1 MRFVTSKLKGV
12 ASHYR
17 AGGMRGILDA
27 VRSNIW
33 DKTAFLLLSK
43 QITGSELDTHSTDG
57 SVTMR
62 EACTSDLGMI
72 LDSWPQEF
80 ERAFKTRAI
89 LEDTLAS
96 RFKGNV
102 PCFIA
107 TDNSSVLGAVWCTP
121 WEYTFESL
129 PHITSSNALEITNIF
144 VVPNCRGQ
152 KLGSHLL
159 NYACK
164 RMAQTNR
171 KFALSRVLPHRAAA
185 LKAHYNDGFSCLGRM
200 TYTTTLGR
208 RSCRFEQMQEQSAPP
223 SSA

>member
-17 AGGMRGILDA
+17 AGGMRGLLDA

-33 DKTAFLLLSK
+33 DRTVFLLLSK
-43 QITGSELDTHSTDG
+43 QISDSDLDTHPTDG

-62 EACTSDLGMI
+62 EACARDLGMI
-72 LDSWPQEF
+72 LDSWPHEF
-80 ERAFKTRAI
+80 ERAFKSRAI
-89 LEDTLAS
+89 LEDTLS
-96 RFKGNV
+96 RRFKDNV

-107 TDNSSVLGAVWCTP
+107 TNNSSVLGAVWCTP

-129 PHITSSNALEITNIF
+129 PHITSNNALEITNIF

-152 KLGSHLL
+152 KIGSHLL
-159 NYACK
+159 DYACK
-164 RMAQTNR
+164 RMAQANR
-171 KFALSRVLPHRAAA
+171 TFALSRVLPHRVAA

-200 TYTTTLGR
+200 TFTTALGR
-208 RSCRFEQMQEQSAPP
+208 RSCRFEEAQG
-223 SSA
+223 